1 VTGFT
6 AFLLK
11 EFQEIR
17 RTWRIWVIPGM
28 LLFFAITSP
37 LVALAT
43 PMLLSS
49 LAGSQ
54 PGLVIQIPDPTAA
67 DAYGQFLK
75 NLSQLVTIAIVI
87 AGAGLVSTE
96 RSTGTALLVLTKP
109 VSRTAFVTAKLV
121 AELMLVVTFTSVGA
135 VICLAV
141 TRLVF
146 PPAPIGPFLGAVAL
160 WLVSAILLTAVMT
173 LCSVAVPSRGGA
185 AGLGLG
191 YLFLVLVIS
200 IWPPAVR
207 WSFVGLSDAMGKT
220 LTSQPVAIGWPVATA
235 VAAAVV
241 AAVAATK
248 LFQRQE
254 L

>member
-1 VTGFT
+1 MTGFG
-6 AFLLK
+6 AFLAK

-37 LVALAT
+37 IVALAT
-43 PMLLSS
+43 PALVSS

-54 PGLVIQIPDPTAA
+54 PGLVIKIPDPTAA
-67 DAYGQFLK
+67 DAYGQFIK

-96 RSTGTALLVLTKP
+96 RSSGTALLVLTKP
-109 VSRTAFVTAKLV
+109 ISRSAFVLAKLV
-121 AELMLVVTFTSVGA
+121 AEVLLLTACTALATVMC
-135 VICLAV
+135 VIV

-146 PPAPIGPFLGAVAL
+146 PPTAIGPFLGAVGL
-160 WLVSAILLTAVMT
+160 WLVSAMLLTAVMT
-173 LCSVAVPSRGGA
+173 LCSVLIPSRGGA
-185 AGLGLG
+185 AGAGLG
-191 YLFLVLVIS
+191 YLFLGLLIS

-207 WSFVGLSDAMGKT
+207 YSFVGLSDQVGKV
-220 LTSQPVAIGWPVATA
+220 LTSGPIAIGWPVGTA
-235 VAAAVV
+235 ALAAVV
-241 AAVAATK
+241 AAVVAMRV
-248 LFQRQE
+248 FERQE